1 MADAANIG
9 LAVAFAAGVIS
20 FLSPCVLPI
29 VPGYVSYIAGE
40 SLQRRR
46 HLHAGERLLALGLS
60 AFFVAGFSTVFI
72 AFGASASAI
81 GQLLLRYRY
90 EANLV
95 AGALVVAFGLFLLGA
110 WRWLP
115 WLQRDLRLHP
125 HLNAGNPL
133 AAFVLG
139 VAFAFGWTPCI
150 GPVLG
155 AILAVSAAGASG
167 VDLLAAYALGLGVPF
182 LLAAL
187 FADRIARLL
196 GLLRG
201 GVLLNRN
208 LAFIDHINE
217 IVYPQGALP
226 FGSQG
231 TATLFLDDVRISTN
245 VRLFGSDG
253 ERAIGTRVSQAV
265 RDAVLGPRLAETG
278 MFNESYLRHLCDAHQ
293 SGMRDYSSPL
303 WSLLMFDT
311 FLRNVADDRG
321 AARSSTVAA

>member
-95 AGALVVAFGLFLLGA
+95 AGALVVVFGLFLLGA

-115 WLQRDLRLHP
+115 WLQRDLRP
-125 HLNAGNPL
+125 HWRLAGGNPL
-133 AAFVLG
+133 AAYLLG
-139 VAFAFGWTPCI
+139 MAFAFGWTPCI

-155 AILAVSAAGASG
+155 AILAVSAVSTDAAGVG
-167 VDLLAAYALGLGVPF
+167 LLTAYALGLGVPF

-187 FADRIARLL
+187 LADRAAHVLARWRRFGAGIQIA
-196 GLLRG
+196 G
-201 GVLLNRN
+201 GVVLVIFGIAMITGQVAVASLWLLER
-208 LAFIDHINE
+208 
-217 IVYPQGALP
+217 VPAL
-226 FGSQG
+226 G
-231 TATLFLDDVRISTN
+231 T
-245 VRLFGSDG
+245 
-253 ERAIGTRVSQAV
+253 IG
-265 RDAVLGPRLAETG
+265 
-278 MFNESYLRHLCDAHQ
+278 
-293 SGMRDYSSPL
+293 
-303 WSLLMFDT
+303 
-311 FLRNVADDRG
+311 
-321 AARSSTVAA
+321 